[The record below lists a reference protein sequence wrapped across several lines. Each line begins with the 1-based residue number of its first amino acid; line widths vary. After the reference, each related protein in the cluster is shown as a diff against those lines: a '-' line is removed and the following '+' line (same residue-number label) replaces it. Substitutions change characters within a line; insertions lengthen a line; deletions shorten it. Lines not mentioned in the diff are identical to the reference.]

1 MQNRQYILRRTIS
14 AVVAL
19 TCLVTVSLTATP
31 ATAGR
36 PSNTLTPTGATQ
48 LPAQKSLSTNNS
60 WLSAPEWST
69 VVTGTVEKDGPIR
82 VQVVCTVSIGAP
94 FRLGNGNVTLDWSVI
109 CDGQVRMI
117 QGLVG
122 IFQTNGVPLGNTV
135 DQFTIFGLGGGNNIT
150 RPCASGLLQG
160 VMRVRVTFLSGS
172 PLVIDGIFGGPPA
185 SVSC

>member
-1 MQNRQYILRRTIS
+1 MQNRQYILRRTLS
-14 AVVAL
+14 AIAAL
-19 TCLVTVSLTATP
+19 TCLATVSLTATP
-31 ATAGR
+31 ATAGS
-36 PSNTLTPTGATQ
+36 PSNTLTTAGST
-48 LPAQKSLSTNNS
+48 QKSLSSNAS
-60 WLSAPEWST
+60 WLSAPAWST
-69 VVTGTVEKDGPIR
+69 TVTGTVEKDGPIR
-82 VQVVCTVSIGAP
+82 IQVVCTVSIGAP

-150 RPCASGLLQG
+150 RACASGLLQG
-160 VMRVRVTFLSGS
+160 VMRVRVTFLSGT